1 MTNISEGTQ
10 SNEMRTN
17 DLQARAPKK
26 KRKSM
31 ENNVRSRLSWFLFIS
46 PVVIGILVFSLYPMI
61 MSLWYSLF
69 QNYNGTALLPEFTAK
84 NGTSLFGFTQYELM
98 FKRLFDADGAVWNS
112 LKVTFSYAIISIP
125 MNLVLS
131 FLVAL
136 LLNSKVKGIGVY
148 RVIYYLPVIIPTTVF
163 GALFGD
169 FFGIHG
175 LANGILDTLNIP
187 VVENGFFSDQ
197 ESITALPTF
206 IVMNLWTL
214 GASMILWLSSLKNV
228 SPSLLEAADIDGAN
242 RFVRLIKIIVPMCTP
257 ILFYNMV
264 TGVIGALQTLGPVVA
279 VTGGTAPDS
288 MRFFA
293 YEIYTKAFDPLRP
306 DMGYASALAWLL
318 FIIIALMTG
327 LMFLISKKWVYYGD
341 GGEK

>member
-1 MTNISEGTQ
+1 MTETSVGAQ
-10 SNEMRTN
+10 N

-26 KRKSM
+26 KSKRI
-31 ENNVRSRLSWFLFIS
+31 ENNFRSRLSWFLFIS

-69 QNYNGTALLPEFTAK
+69 QGYDGVKLLPEFYTVHPFK
-84 NGTSLFGFTQYELM
+84 GTQYAFGFKNYQDM
-98 FKRLFDADGAVWNS
+98 FKALFDVDGTVWHS
-112 LKVTFSYAIISIP
+112 LKITFSYAIISIP
-125 MNLVLS
+125 LNLVLS

-136 LLNSKVKGIGVY
+136 LLNSKVQGIGIY

-169 FFGIHG
+169 FFGGQG
-175 LANGILDTLNIP
+175 LAYGIFDALNISAF
-187 VVENGFFSDQ
+187 EGGFFSDI
-197 ESITALPTF
+197 ESATALPTF
-206 IVMNLWTL
+206 IAMNLWTL

-228 SPSLLEAADIDGAN
+228 SPSLLEAAEIDGAN

-264 TGVIGALQTLGPVVA
+264 TGIIGVLQTLGPVVA
-279 VTGGTAPDS
+279 ITGGTAPDS
-288 MRFFA
+288 LRFFA
-293 YEIYTKAFDPLRP
+293 YEIYSYAFGSQN
-306 DMGYASALAWLL
+306 MGYASALAWLL
-318 FIIIALMTG
+318 FLIIALMTG